1 MAFRW
6 RYENAEGAAAD
17 GPAATFEDQAD
28 AEDWLGRE
36 WPGLLDAG
44 VEAVTLLDG
53 DDEVYGPMSLR
64 PG

>member
-6 RYENAEGAAAD
+6 RYEDADGAAVA
-17 GPAATFEDQAD
+17 GPSATFDDQIE
-28 AEDWLGRE
+28 AEDWLGRQ
-36 WPGLLDAG
+36 WPGLLGAG

-64 PG
+64 PD